1 MLVLPKLV
9 NIDACVRKSKIVKMV
24 TTWGRKTDQKYLY
37 KKFRTF
43 SVYNNSGT
51 CTVKI
56 KENGNIMTIPVGVT
70 VNFDAATEGNNIIN
84 KFPSQVFEVNATDCV
99 VVGTI

>member
-1 MLVLPKLV
+1 MKAQVSKMM
-9 NIDACVRKSKIVKMV
+9 NIVIPYGQTGAIANKIFNE
-24 TTWGRKTDQKYLY
+24 
-37 KKFRTF
+37 KFRTF

-51 CTVKI
+51 CTVTI
-56 KENGNIMTIPVGVT
+56 MENGNVMTIPVGVT

-84 KFPSQVFEVNATDCV
+84 KFPSQVFKVNATDCV

>member
-1 MLVLPKLV
+1 
-9 NIDACVRKSKIVKMV
+9 
-24 TTWGRKTDQKYLY
+24 
-37 KKFRTF
+37 
-43 SVYNNSGT
+43 
-51 CTVKI
+51 
-56 KENGNIMTIPVGVT
+56 MTIPVGVT

>member
-1 MLVLPKLV
+1 MKAQVSKMT
-9 NIDACVRKSKIVKMV
+9 NIVIPFGQTGAISNKI
-24 TTWGRKTDQKYLY
+24 YNE
-37 KKFRTF
+37 KFRTF

-56 KENGNIMTIPVGVT
+56 KENGNVMTIPQGVT